1 MTTINN
7 DKVDKELLF
16 LEDELSENDDVNK
29 QPPDDII
36 SFNELRSC
44 ADLLRMYTD
53 NQLKI
58 DPEFQRN
65 LVWSTVEKT
74 RFIDSLTKQLP

>member
-36 SFNELRSC
+36 
-44 ADLLRMYTD
+44 
-53 NQLKI
+53 
-58 DPEFQRN
+58 
-65 LVWSTVEKT
+65 
-74 RFIDSLTKQLP
+74 